1 MKGNEPMKAKG
12 FIECKV
18 SRVQYE
24 ICRWENGVDRVDRQI
39 DELRQQIAK
48 LLDLRIRYLAN
59 ANRMKGV
66 LEKLEPRKKGE
77 VSVWRNKNKSVS
89 NWLDM
94 VSFVDRLF

>member
-1 MKGNEPMKAKG
+1 MKAKG

-18 SRVQYE
+18 SRVKDE
-24 ICRWENGVDRVDRQI
+24 ICRCENGADRADKKI

-48 LLDLRIRYLAN
+48 LLDLRTRYLAN
-59 ANRMKGV
+59 AHRMKGV

-77 VSVWRNKNKSVS
+77 VSVWRNKKKSVS